1 MNLVKRQAKSA
12 FNGFNYQTT
21 SLVQTSYTHSPA
33 IFFFQ
38 LIVLHFNS
46 LKAKKSSIILAL
58 LQQVYISKC
67 IIINDIA
74 ASSLFIAS
82 VTHSLLESP
91 CPTLVKLEQ
100 QQRQHKQALLAAETQ
115 RGPSILLFVV
125 VVEFDT
131 VGYEKF

>member
-1 MNLVKRQAKSA
+1 MIFQTKYVFSTYVVYRQHI
-12 FNGFNYQTT
+12 FDIIY
-21 SLVQTSYTHSPA
+21 SLFCH
-33 IFFFQ
+33 IFF
-38 LIVLHFNS
+38 LAHFNS
-46 LKAKKSSIILAL
+46 LRAKKSSIILAL

-125 VVEFDT
+125 IVVVDT
-131 VGYEKF
+131 QWAMENSKK

>member
-1 MNLVKRQAKSA
+1 MVVYHILDSFLVHT
-12 FNGFNYQTT
+12 Y
-21 SLVQTSYTHSPA
+21 LHS
-33 IFFFQ
+33 I
-38 LIVLHFNS
+38 LILNS
-46 LKAKKSSIILAL
+46 LEILKARKSSIILAL

-100 QQRQHKQALLAAETQ
+100 RQQKQALAAETQ

-125 VVEFDT
+125 VVDT
-131 VGYEKF
+131 QWAMENSKK